1 MPNKRLAR
9 RAGRNARG
17 KRSRTLTRSTA
28 TPKDTGTLDLALRIL
43 DHLAEQTTPIAL
55 TSIAQ
60 TFSASKST
68 VYRHLSALARHGFVR
83 RDVSTGR
90 YAIGVKLMVLGET
103 SRSNFEIVTLARNAL
118 MKLRDTTGQAVSLC
132 ALLDEDLVVLDLM
145 HGRSVVEFTT
155 RPGTRLALHAS
166 AHGKIWLAFGP
177 DGLIKKVISAPRK
190 AWTQH
195 TLTDAKNIASEVQEV
210 RKCGWA
216 TAPNQVIMGVN
227 TLAAPVFDH
236 RGILVGS
243 IAIVGSTQF
252 IAPKPATSQ
261 VAAVREAA
269 RSVSRDL
276 GWKVESMDVL
286 NTRFGVY
293 K

>member
-9 RAGRNARG
+9 RARRNARG

-90 YAIGVKLMVLGET
+90 YAIGVKLMVLGEM
-103 SRSNFEIVTLARNAL
+103 SRSNFEIVT
-118 MKLRDTTGQAVSLC
+118 
-132 ALLDEDLVVLDLM
+132 
-145 HGRSVVEFTT
+145 
-155 RPGTRLALHAS
+155 
-166 AHGKIWLAFGP
+166 
-177 DGLIKKVISAPRK
+177 
-190 AWTQH
+190 
-195 TLTDAKNIASEVQEV
+195 
-210 RKCGWA
+210 
-216 TAPNQVIMGVN
+216 
-227 TLAAPVFDH
+227 
-236 RGILVGS
+236 
-243 IAIVGSTQF
+243 GSTQF

-269 RSVSRDL
+269 RSVSREL